1 MQKNENKFNN
11 LKNVKK
17 NGFVW
22 HLIDYELG
30 YIHGFMVVF
39 ANENLHVQLLI
50 QLKRIGQC
58 QNI

>member
-11 LKNVKK
+11 LKNVEK